1 MLALLRDPEL
11 TRNLLEYIND
21 TPGGR
26 RSVSRIARTCK
37 ALSEPALN
45 VLWKDMD
52 SLIPL
57 LGLMPSNL
65 FKRPRRPGLG
75 FVSVTYIY

>member
-1 MLALLRDPEL
+1 MLVLLRDPEL

-37 ALSEPALN
+37 ALSDPALN
-45 VLWKDMD
+45 VLWKDLD
-52 SLIPL
+52 SLIPPFGSHAQQSL
-57 LGLMPSNL
+57 QATPSS
-65 FKRPRRPGLG
+65 RPWICESTL
-75 FVSVTYIY
+75 